1 MLSASSSAPVSL
13 PNSSTRRAEAV
24 MPIVRSRMA
33 LIHMAAGLLRSRI
46 VSLLVSSMNDKRES
60 QNHASVQPGSAHGG
74 MVWDNLLQMVAR
86 VDDAVLGLAA
96 SRAPKVQQKAQRGRV
111 YTSLT
116 TESFRNIEIHSLA
129 SIRSSFDPPFNSTLP
144 SRYLI
149 KRA

>member
-74 MVWDNLLQMVAR
+74 MVWGGLLQLVAR
-86 VDDAVLGLAA
+86 VDGAVFGLSP
-96 SRAPKVQQKAQRGRV
+96 SRAPAAVRDA
-111 YTSLT
+111 
-116 TESFRNIEIHSLA
+116 
-129 SIRSSFDPPFNSTLP
+129 RSEEH
-144 SRYLI
+144 
-149 KRA
+149 